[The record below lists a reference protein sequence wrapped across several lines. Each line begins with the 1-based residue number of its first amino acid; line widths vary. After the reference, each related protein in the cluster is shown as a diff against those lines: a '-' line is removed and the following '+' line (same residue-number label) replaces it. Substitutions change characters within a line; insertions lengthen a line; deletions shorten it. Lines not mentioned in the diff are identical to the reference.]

1 MLKISKKQYYNAYF
15 ARNIADS
22 KNIWKGI
29 RQITNI
35 KQHPVQKS
43 TTLSTDNQVITD
55 PKLVADTFNQYFA
68 NISNNLAETIPNVSN
83 SPLDY
88 LGGSP
93 VDSSF
98 VFYPITQRE
107 IENEISLLKVSKA
120 TGPHSIPTDVMQILK
135 SVISK
140 PLEIIFNLSLVN
152 GCVPDQFKFANIIPI
167 HKSGSHKQLG
177 NYRPIALLSN
187 FIKILEK
194 LVYKRLLK
202 FLEWKSV
209 LFDKQF
215 GFRQGYSTQYAIRSI
230 IDKIQSAIDHR
241 SIPCGIF
248 LDFSKAFDT
257 VSHDIILKKLEH
269 DGVRGIVNDWFVSY
283 LNNRKQV
290 VTINNVTSCEC
301 AVACGVPQGS
311 VLGPLLFLIYVNDFH
326 LCSDFFEFN
335 IC

>member
-1 MLKISKKQYYNAYF
+1 M
-15 ARNIADS
+15 
-22 KNIWKGI
+22 
-29 RQITNI
+29 
-35 KQHPVQKS
+35 
-43 TTLSTDNQVITD
+43 
-55 PKLVADTFNQYFA
+55 
-68 NISNNLAETIPNVSN
+68 
-83 SPLDY
+83 
-88 LGGSP
+88 
-93 VDSSF
+93 
-98 VFYPITQRE
+98 
-107 IENEISLLKVSKA
+107 LKVSKV
-120 TGPHSIPTDVMQILK
+120 TGPHSIATDVMQILK

-152 GCVPDQFKFANIIPI
+152 GCVPNQFKFE
-167 HKSGSHKQLG
+167 S
-177 NYRPIALLSN
+177 
-187 FIKILEK
+187 
-194 LVYKRLLK
+194 VLK

-215 GFRQGYSTQYAIRSI
+215 GFRQGYSTQYATLST

-257 VSHDIILKKLEH
+257 VDHDILLKKLEYY
-269 DGVRGIVNDWFVSY
+269 GVRGIVNGWFVSY

-335 IC
+335 LFADDASLFCEDTRPSSLKTAINSELNKVYHWLCANKLSLNVDKSNYVIFQPY